1 MRENSLHSR
10 ECPKEIN
17 GLPVVCT
24 WVEGWQ
30 EKMGEFIDKKQDFI
44 LLGEEE
50 YLKQIEEAYRKKALK
65 DLVKVILLGGAG
77 AVALPGITSTS
88 LSIALGLGIF
98 AAADPEPISKTVV
111 IAAVAAILGITAA
124 VLIWKMIKLLKDRV
138 EFVKFKFPFGT
149 GVEIRF
155 K

>member
-1 MRENSLHSR
+1 MKRKTST
-10 ECPKEIN
+10 CPEKIG

-30 EKMGEFIDKKQDFI
+30 KKMAELIDRKQDFI

-50 YLKQIEEAYRKKALK
+50 YLKKVKEAYYKKSLK
-65 DLVKVILLGGAG
+65 ELVKIILLGRAG

-88 LSIALGLGIF
+88 LSIALGLGFF
-98 AAADPEPISKTVV
+98 AAADPEPVSKSVL

-124 VLIWKMIKLLKDRV
+124 IVIWNIVKLYKDRNID
-138 EFVKFKFPFGT
+138 FVFRVDVRGFE
-149 GVEIRF
+149 VRF
-155 K
+155 KSY